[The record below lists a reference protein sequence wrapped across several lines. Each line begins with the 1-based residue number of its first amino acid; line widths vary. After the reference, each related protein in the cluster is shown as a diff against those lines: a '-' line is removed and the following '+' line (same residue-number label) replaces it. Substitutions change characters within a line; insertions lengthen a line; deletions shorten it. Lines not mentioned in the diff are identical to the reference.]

1 MSSKFCQQAIL
12 YRLIYAFGYSVVS
25 IEQRIIDEKCMN
37 IYVGNLSYGVTDD
50 DLQQLFAEY
59 GTVVNVNLI
68 KDRDTGNSKGFG
80 FIEMENQ
87 ADSEKAI
94 KELDGNL
101 LKGRNIKVNQ
111 TRPKNDRAKP
121 KRRSW

>member
-1 MSSKFCQQAIL
+1 MPIGNIL
-12 YRLIYAFGYSVVS
+12 S
-25 IEQRIIDEKCMN
+25 INLCVWLFDSINEQRIIDEKYMN
-37 IYVGNLSYGVTDD
+37 IYVGNLSYGVTDE
-50 DLQQLFAEY
+50 DLQQLFTEY

-87 ADSEKAI
+87 ASAEKAI

-121 KRRSW
+121 KRRGW